1 MLVLSR
7 KQGQRIVVGND
18 VYITVVAIQS
28 NQVRLGITAPAE
40 VPVHREEVYHL
51 LQASAHAGAENA
63 ESSAPPA
70 SARINAPA
78 ATSHGLSFN
87 SQNPSIL
94 PLAT

>member
-40 VPVHREEVYHL
+40 VPVHREEVYRL

-70 SARINAPA
+70 SAGTNRRGRASKQQCAIA
-78 ATSHGLSFN
+78 G
-87 SQNPSIL
+87 
-94 PLAT
+94 